1 MFLASD
7 YANAVTG
14 AMLYANGGD
23 FMP

>member
-7 YANAVTG
+7 NANAVTG